1 MRLLITLGVA
11 CLAFTAAF
19 TWRAYSG
26 PEGAGGQTRR
36 ESIIEAW
43 ANIGVGFSVNFGMNL
58 LLLPLVGIMPT
69 LAQNFWLGWT
79 YTAVSIVRQYAL
91 RRWFNDR
98 IHNFAARAAR
108 RLAND

>member
-1 MRLLITLGVA
+1 MAPLITIGVT
-11 CLAFTAAF
+11 CMAFTAAF
-19 TWRAYSG
+19 TWRAYTG
-26 PEGAGGQTRR
+26 GEGIGAQTRR

-43 ANIGVGFSVNFGMNL
+43 ANILVGFSINYAMNL
-58 LLLPLVGIMPT
+58 VILPLVGIVPT
-69 LAQNFWLGWT
+69 LAQNFWLGWI

-108 RLAND
+108 RLS